1 MYNQHEP
8 VLRGNVSYIFQ
19 LALNASI
26 LTATSGE
33 LVVTHDVDPNPGTKD
48 VVYLWKSLMESKIE
62 DPFVIGPIL
71 AGQDAKRPPTMCRK
85 CFTGYRRCARL
96 HVALAT
102 NLRNAAAT
110 LGLVCH
116 SSSTNPPRAPKRP
129 RLTLSSQ
136 SESASTFTL

>member
-1 MYNQHEP
+1 MFCLGCGENLP
-8 VLRGNVSYIFQ
+8 NSRDRRS
-19 LALNASI
+19 LA
-26 LTATSGE
+26 
-33 LVVTHDVDPNPGTKD
+33 NPGTKD
-48 VVYLWKSLMESKIE
+48 VVDLWKSLMESKIE

-71 AGQDAKRPPTMCRK
+71 AGQDAKRPPKMCRK
-85 CFTGYRRCARL
+85 CFTAYRRCARL

-116 SSSTNPPRAPKRP
+116 SSSTNPPPAPKRP

-136 SESASTFTL
+136 SESASCGSTSCVTTSSPDVAVSVLAFKAN